1 MKIVKIMLC
10 ELWNGVKQPLVDLW
24 RFFRH
29 CHGLKLFQIA
39 WNIQLEKW
47 QIASDSVKIFHA
59 VHGRLLAVLGWEI
72 NCLKE
77 KRNFFLM
84 QIMLF
89 YFNFSTLAQ
98 ILKASDCSIWLQ
110 TRIEKP
116 DVSSRESLLCSGDRD
131 TCNFYEPRQELFYWE
146 YFLLSMQLK
155 AMLHIAV
162 LYFSE
167 IWVVKWSPKIKITM
181 KTNTYPF
188 LSLYSIPKEQFSF
201 SWFPQWEPCAKYQS
215 LEAGCGSAE
224 LFQLDSLSLK

>member
-47 QIASDSVKIFHA
+47 QIASDKMTFQRNAGLKGTGDIKIYSGKIFHA

-146 YFLLSMQLK
+146 YFCYQCNSRPCCTLLCY
-155 AMLHIAV
+155 I
-162 LYFSE
+162 
-167 IWVVKWSPKIKITM
+167 
-181 KTNTYPF
+181 
-188 LSLYSIPKEQFSF
+188 SLRSGLWNDRQRSK
-201 SWFPQWEPCAKYQS
+201 
-215 LEAGCGSAE
+215 
-224 LFQLDSLSLK
+224 